1 MTVMAAVRRLQKPLL
16 FLVCLV
22 PALRLAA
29 GAAGL
34 DGMSLGADPVAA
46 LLHGCGRWGLNF
58 LMITLCVTPI
68 RNLTGSVWPLRFRRM
83 LGLFAFFYLVLHLT
97 VYIVLDQ
104 SGRLDAVWRDIVK
117 RPYITIGMLA
127 LLLMLPLALTSTDR
141 AMRRLGRRW
150 TALHRLIYPIAILGV
165 WHFWWQVKRDIRE
178 PALYAA
184 GLAILL
190 GYRIVKRR
198 RVAARV
204 SAARPAARGSVSATT
219 APSLASQCTDR

>member
-1 MTVMAAVRRLQKPLL
+1 MHWLRRVVKPVV
-16 FLVCLV
+16 FLACLW

-29 GAAGL
+29 GAAGI
-34 DGMSLGADPVAA
+34 DGLSLGADPVAA

-58 LMITLCVTPI
+58 LLITLCVTPL
-68 RNLTGSVWPLRFRRM
+68 RDLTGSVWPLRFRRM
-83 LGLFAFFYLVLHLT
+83 LGLFSFFYLVLHLT

-104 SGRLDAVWRDIVK
+104 SGRLGAVWGDIVK

-127 LLLMLPLALTSTDR
+127 LLLMLPLALTSTAR

-150 TALHRLIYPIAILGV
+150 TTLHRLIYVIAILGV

-184 GLAILL
+184 GLAVLL
-190 GYRIVKRR
+190 GYRLLKRR
-198 RVAARV
+198 RGAARV
-204 SAARPAARGSVSATT
+204 SAARPAMRGASAATG
-219 APSLASQCTDR
+219 APSLASRCTDP